1 MQENSFNTPRKLS
14 FGFRILI
21 CCKSNGAFLSQ
32 GYIGRKNVD
41 LEDVKNKSW
50 T

>member
-1 MQENSFNTPRKLS
+1 MINYISDKFPITMINFNSDK
-14 FGFRILI
+14 
-21 CCKSNGAFLSQ
+21 FLSQ

>member
-1 MQENSFNTPRKLS
+1 MYINEINVSYHYDL
-14 FGFRILI
+14 GFEFVV
-21 CCKSNGAFLSQ
+21 NPTVHFLSQ